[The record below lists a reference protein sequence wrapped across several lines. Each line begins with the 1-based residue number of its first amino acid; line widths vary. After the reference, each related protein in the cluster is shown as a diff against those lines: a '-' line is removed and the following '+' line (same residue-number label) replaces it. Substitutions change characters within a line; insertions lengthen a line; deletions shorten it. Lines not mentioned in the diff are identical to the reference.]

1 MTSRFDPK
9 RKNGMSSQLSG
20 LVPTPRTHRFRSG
33 IFEAGECLQNCSL
46 SHTTRDEANLGTC
59 SAWVCEST
67 KTEMYALKSL
77 FFSSHVFHL
86 LANRPRH
93 WCTVAGGPLART
105 VRRVDA
111 AVFRCIKDEHLL
123 WAFSLHRCWLEVT
136 RSRLY
141 SSGSSSNKPRV
152 CVFFGGTL
160 FDGRLRRETRSS
172 LRDPCLR

>member
-1 MTSRFDPK
+1 MPAKLFVKSHH
-9 RKNGMSSQLSG
+9 
-20 LVPTPRTHRFRSG
+20 PRRGQPRNMFCLGVRVHEDRDVCVEVI
-33 IFEAGECLQNCSL
+33 IF
-46 SHTTRDEANLGTC
+46 
-59 SAWVCEST
+59 
-67 KTEMYALKSL
+67 
-77 FFSSHVFHL
+77 FSHVFHL

-93 WCTVAGGPLART
+93 WCTVAGGPLARS

-111 AVFRCIKDEHLL
+111 AVFRCIKEEHLL

-141 SSGSSSNKPRV
+141 SSGRSSNKPRV

-160 FDGRLRRETRSS
+160 FDGRLRRETRSF